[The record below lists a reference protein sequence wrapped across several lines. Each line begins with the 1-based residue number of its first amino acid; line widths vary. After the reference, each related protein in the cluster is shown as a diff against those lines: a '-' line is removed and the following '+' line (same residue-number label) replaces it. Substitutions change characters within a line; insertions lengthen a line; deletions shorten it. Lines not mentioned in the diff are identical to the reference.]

1 MYRLIIETSKV
12 DGALDLRDALIED
25 GVNKYDLDI
34 DSNGYRFIVS
44 ELEVYR
50 CGGLVRT
57 LKAVR
62 RFHTGVLHFQECIV
76 NLQTRKLDQLASGLS
91 NNEEEFFRKL
101 SNKKS
106 SEISNF
112 LRRKLYTYCR
122 VGIDIIS
129 ESGVRYY
136 PNINNNFISVE
147 RTDLKVCIEGAY
159 YSLTGLQALNSVLSK
174 NIIEA
179 LKFSMDCE
187 GLHIDLQNP
196 GTFSEGS

>member
-12 DGALDLRDALIED
+12 DGALDIRDALIED
-25 GVNKYDLDI
+25 RVNKYDLDI
-34 DSNGYRFIVS
+34 DSNGYKFIVS
-44 ELEVYR
+44 ELEAYR
-50 CGGLVRT
+50 CGGLTKT

-62 RFHTGVLHFQECIV
+62 RFHTGVLHFQECVV
-76 NLQTRKLDQLASGLS
+76 NLQTRKLDQLTPGLS
-91 NNEEEFFRKL
+91 EEEFLRKL

-112 LRRKLYTYCR
+112 LRRKLYSYSR

-147 RTDLKVCIEGAY
+147 RTNLRVYIDGTY
-159 YSLTGLQALNSVLSK
+159 YSLTDLQAQNSVLSK

-187 GLHIDLQNP
+187 GLHIDLQN
-196 GTFSEGS
+196 S